1 MGILEVILFLQL
13 GNTAPLWLNPNK
25 LFYKVLFILCLI
37 CSLIFVGSFIAIQ
50 YYNNTTYNGVV
61 SFNNTNYTLFNS
73 TTGNTTNT
81 THSNQTISNNNACVS
96 ISYEFL
102 KSSFIVIGSIILFLN
117 CKLFFIFSNVLPLYD
132 IC

>member
-1 MGILEVILFLQL
+1 MVILEVLLFLQL

-61 SFNNTNYTLFNS
+61 SFNNTNYTIFNS
-73 TTGNTTNT
+73 TNTTNT
-81 THSNQTISNNNACVS
+81 IPSNQTVSNNNACVS
-96 ISYEFL
+96 ISYEYL

-117 CKLFFIFSNVLPLYD
+117 CKAIFIFSYVLPLYD